1 MAMTQTAWGNARRGA
16 DGLRQRFG
24 SVRRRT
30 AALDALVAAAGV
42 WLAVLLVAAIAAPW
56 IAEDPNA
63 VDPVMRLSP
72 PGTPG
77 HLLGTDNLGRDLL
90 SRLLH
95 GTPYSLAY
103 ALVPGGVALAVGGTI
118 GLFAGF
124 GGRVLNAAIM
134 RTVDVF
140 YAFPPILIA
149 LAIVGALGPGF
160 VNCLLALTVYLVFP
174 VIRVTES
181 ATVQVRSLGFVQA
194 ARLSGASTPM
204 ILFVQILPN
213 VLPAV
218 LAYVTSVLGIMIMI
232 GAGLSF
238 LGIGASTPT
247 PEWGLMLNELRT
259 AIFANPL
266 VATIPGVFIFLTSFS
281 LNILGEALQRRWSL
295 RRV

>member
-1 MAMTQTAWGNARRGA
+1 
-16 DGLRQRFG
+16 
-24 SVRRRT
+24 
-30 AALDALVAAAGV
+30 
-42 WLAVLLVAAIAAPW
+42 
-56 IAEDPNA
+56 
-63 VDPVMRLSP
+63 
-72 PGTPG
+72 
-77 HLLGTDNLGRDLL
+77 
-90 SRLLH
+90 
-95 GTPYSLAY
+95 
-103 ALVPGGVALAVGGTI
+103 
-118 GLFAGF
+118 
-124 GGRVLNAAIM
+124 M

-266 VATIPGVFIFLTSFS
+266 VATLPGVFIFLTAFS